1 MKPIAIAVL
10 LLFALAPV
18 SIAQDK
24 DKGAASATANPIV
37 ATVRQMEQRYAK
49 NLIGA
54 AEEMPAAKYS
64 YKPTPEQI
72 TFAHLVMH
80 IATSNDGLCA
90 AIAGE
95 PARET
100 KLSETDAK
108 DVLTKALQDSFTYCE
123 QVLAKADDSTLG
135 QPAVLFGGHTS
146 TRGAAMVHLAADWAD
161 HYSAAAM
168 YLRLN
173 GLLPP
178 SAQKAMAK

>member
-108 DVLTKALQDSFTYCE
+108 EVLTKALQDSFTYCE

-135 QPAVLFGGHTS
+135 QPAVLFGGRTS